1 MKGKQKEEGSGALKI
16 LGVTMIVFGILYAVL
31 GTLSLLGI
39 ITGPFPGHENQ
50 EPIIVTLSYITLVVS
65 ILGGIASIKG
75 NMNNIKT
82 IGVIFATIGFISLIY
97 TLLTQKVFNNF
108 DCITIV
114 LGIGIIILATI
125 AKMENDKIKAIK
137 ESKRIAPKVQ
147 KSKEINTT
155 SKEEKETTEK
165 VVPKIEKPIHVKS
178 SAKKIKQ
185 LKKPTATVKQK
196 TTNTNT
202 NTKAKAQTQKTKA
215 QTNKKKNKYKKGKV

>member
-39 ITGPFPGHENQ
+39 TTGPFPGHENQ

-65 ILGGIASIKG
+65 ILGGSASIKG

-165 VVPKIEKPIHVKS
+165 VVPKTEKPIHVKS

-185 LKKPTATVKQK
+185 LKKTYSYRK
-196 TTNTNT
+196 TKNNKLHYKSKSS
-202 NTKAKAQTQKTKA
+202 NTK
-215 QTNKKKNKYKKGKV
+215 NKNSN

>member
-39 ITGPFPGHENQ
+39 ITGPLPGHENE
-50 EPIIVTLSYITLVVS
+50 EPIIVTLTYITLVVS

-165 VVPKIEKPIHVKS
+165 VVPKTEKPIHVKS

-185 LKKPTATVKQK
+185 LKKTYSYRK
-196 TTNTNT
+196 TKNNKLHYKSKSS
-202 NTKAKAQTQKTKA
+202 NTK
-215 QTNKKKNKYKKGKV
+215 NKNSN

>member
-165 VVPKIEKPIHVKS
+165 VVPKTEKPIHVKS

-185 LKKPTATVKQK
+185 LKKTYSYRK
-196 TTNTNT
+196 TKNNKLHYKSKRS
-202 NTKAKAQTQKTKA
+202 NTK
-215 QTNKKKNKYKKGKV
+215 NKNSN

>member
-1 MKGKQKEEGSGALKI
+1 
-16 LGVTMIVFGILYAVL
+16 
-31 GTLSLLGI
+31 
-39 ITGPFPGHENQ
+39 
-50 EPIIVTLSYITLVVS
+50 
-65 ILGGIASIKG
+65 
-75 NMNNIKT
+75 MNNIKT

-165 VVPKIEKPIHVKS
+165 VVPKTEKPIHVKS

-185 LKKPTATVKQK
+185 LKKTYSYRK
-196 TTNTNT
+196 TKNNKLHYKSKSS
-202 NTKAKAQTQKTKA
+202 NTK
-215 QTNKKKNKYKKGKV
+215 NKNSN

>member
-1 MKGKQKEEGSGALKI
+1 MKEKQKEEGSGALKI

-75 NMNNIKT
+75 NTNNIKT

-202 NTKAKAQTQKTKA
+202 KAKAQTQKTKA
-215 QTNKKKNKYKKGKV
+215 QTNKKKSNIKKEKSK